1 MMTES
6 TIVRKFSKERHS
18 ETKTQYTAHGENS
31 VLVASID
38 DEKTIESFAAYSAKN
53 GELIASAASLLGMTL
68 SVKAEAAEVTE
79 GILSGEFQ
87 SLIIYTD
94 DPKAAIVLACILM
107 QKHLDYLI
115 SPESSEA
122 MPDLSPAFEETVTDR
137 EKGRILVG
145 YLAAFEKDASLVVTA
160 DKLDKAISSLFL
172 SGKSRCILIL
182 PLLSDEYIPDF
193 PKLVI
198 RKGKSIISKG
208 NNDTFKRL
216 FLYTLDSFRIQ
227 PEKFIYAYLLN
238 AIDSSDTLGTVRRI
252 TEHFR
257 YTRDVDEEYGTS
269 ILHNALCSGDG
280 CFTGCIASGG
290 AAYKDSEND
299 SADIIR
305 YLVSLGFHYGKG
317 GSHDLAGMG
326 RELADSYKL
335 GNMFRVMME
344 AGYDTTPEDL

>member
-257 YTRDVDEEYGTS
+257 YTVMWMKNMELQSCIMRYAQGMDASQDASQAEALHTKTVRMILQISSDILSPLAS
-269 ILHNALCSGDG
+269 IMAKAVAMILQVWG
-280 CFTGCIASGG
+280 
-290 AAYKDSEND
+290 
-299 SADIIR
+299 
-305 YLVSLGFHYGKG
+305 VSLLIHISSGIC
-317 GSHDLAGMG
+317 S
-326 RELADSYKL
+326 E
-335 GNMFRVMME
+335 
-344 AGYDTTPEDL
+344 